1 MPARGTNLAVILI
14 AILIGFQAG
23 FVFYGSSTLLEDST
37 QDVPGINATEQLEP
51 RVFDVNTT
59 GDSIG
64 SGQDLTYQVF
74 QSASESVVSITT
86 YQQTAEGLTRQSSGS
101 GFIYD
106 SAGHIVTNNH
116 VIEQGNVF
124 DVRLNDGSIHEAEV
138 IGTDPYTDLAV
149 LKIDRTGLRPLAL
162 GNSSAMR
169 QTDPVLAI
177 GAPFGLEGTVTTGII
192 SGTDRRIPA
201 TEGFSIPNVIQTDAA
216 INPGNSGGPLLN
228 MRSEIIGVNT
238 AIDTE
243 TSTFSGVGFAIP
255 SNTVSRI
262 VPELIQDGEYD
273 HPWIGVEGIDVT
285 PPIADEMGITEARGF
300 LIINIVDDSPADAA
314 GLQGGSDTTMVRGQ
328 NITLGGDVIIGIDG
342 TPVSNLDDVLTRLSK
357 HTEVGQ
363 TITLTVIRDGQ
374 RRKIDLTLDERP

>member
-1 MPARGTNLAVILI
+1 MPERTTSLAIILI

-23 FVFYGSSTLLEDST
+23 FVFHGSSSLLEDDTTDASRGNIT
-37 QDVPGINATEQLEP
+37 DLDP
-51 RVFDVNTT
+51 RVFDVNIT
-59 GDSIG
+59 GDGIE

-74 QSASESVVSITT
+74 RSASESVVSIMT
-86 YQQTAEGLTRQSSGS
+86 YQQTAQGLVQQSSGS
-101 GFIYD
+101 GFIVD
-106 SAGHIVTNNH
+106 DRGHIVTNNH
-116 VIEQGNVF
+116 VIEQGNIY
-124 DVRLNDGSIHEAEV
+124 DVRLNDGSVHEAEV
-138 IGTDPYTDLAV
+138 VGTDPYTDLAV
-149 LKIDRTGLRPLAL
+149 LTIDEPGLRPLAL

-177 GAPFGLEGTVTTGII
+177 GAPFGLRGTVTKGII

-228 MRSEIIGVNT
+228 LRGEVIGINT

-262 VPELIQDGEYD
+262 VPDLIEDGDYE

-285 PPIADEMGITEARGF
+285 PPIAEEMDVEEARGF
-300 LIINIVDDSPADAA
+300 LIINVVDNSPADAA
-314 GLQGGSDTTMVRGQ
+314 GLQGGSQDQDVRGQ

-342 TPVSNLDDVLTRLSK
+342 TPVSNLNDVLTYLSK
-357 HTEVGQ
+357 STEVGE

-374 RRKIDLTLDERP
+374 RREVELTLAQRP